1 MYDLISVGTISLDLY
16 FQGKSFTFKDNRFA
30 LALGGKYQ
38 AENFYLSVGG
48 GGTNVAIGVAKHGYQ
63 VGLLGKIGN
72 NSFKKIIVD
81 YLKNHQIS
89 LSLIDFEDDY
99 YNISTILLT
108 EKGERTIIHY
118 STPHQHLFSSTNPL
132 IGLTKTKIVYL
143 GNLPEV
149 SLTQRVKF
157 LKFLKKHHITRIVN
171 LGVFDC
177 RRPKNQIKEI
187 LEEADILIVNGH
199 EFSELVKAQYSDIH
213 FHEDVVSWYIPYLKE
228 KIVVITNGEKGSYA
242 YHQGKVFFQKALKPV
257 KILDTTGA
265 GDGFTAGFISEF
277 LNSKDLV
284 KSLKKG
290 ALYAAYILGKIGAN

>member
-1 MYDLISVGTISLDLY
+1 MYDLISVGTISIDLY
-16 FQGKSFTFKDNRFA
+16 FLGKSFTFKDNRFA

-48 GGTNVAIGVAKHGYQ
+48 GGTNVAIGVAKHGYK
-63 VGLLGKIGN
+63 VGILGKIGN
-72 NSFKKIIVD
+72 NPFKKIIVD
-81 YLKNHQIS
+81 YLKDHQIS
-89 LSLIDFEDDY
+89 LNLIDFEDNY
-99 YNISTILLT
+99 YNLSTILLT
-108 EKGERTIIHY
+108 QKGERTILHY

-132 IGLTKTKIVYL
+132 IGITRTKMVYL

-149 SLTQRVKF
+149 SLTQRIKF
-157 LKFLKKHHITRIVN
+157 LKFLKKHNIARIVN

-187 LEEADILIVNGH
+187 LEEVDILIVNGH
-199 EFSELVKAQYSDIH
+199 EFSELVKAQYADIH
-213 FHEDVVSWYIPYLKE
+213 FYEDVISWYIPYLKE

-242 YHQGKVFFQKALKPV
+242 YHQGKVFFQKALKPA

-277 LNSKDLV
+277 LASKDLV

-290 ALYAAYILGKIGAN
+290 ALYASYILGKIGAN

>member
-1 MYDLISVGTISLDLY
+1 MYDLISVGTISVDLY
-16 FQGKSFTFKDNRFA
+16 FLGKSFTFKDNRFA

-38 AENFYLSVGG
+38 VENFYLSVGG
-48 GGTNVAIGVAKHGYQ
+48 GGANVAIGVAKHGYK

-72 NSFKKIIVD
+72 NPFKKIIVD
-81 YLKNHQIS
+81 YLKDHQIS
-89 LSLIDFEDDY
+89 LNLIDFEDNY
-99 YNISTILLT
+99 YNLSTILLT
-108 EKGERTIIHY
+108 DKGERTILHY

-132 IGLTKTKIVYL
+132 IGITKTKMVYL

-157 LKFLKKHHITRIVN
+157 LKFLKKHNIARIVN

-187 LEEADILIVNGH
+187 LEEVDILIVNGH
-199 EFSELVKAQYSDIH
+199 EFSELVKAQYADIH
-213 FHEDVVSWYIPYLKE
+213 FYEDVISWYIPYLKE
-228 KIVVITNGEKGSYA
+228 KIVVITDGEKGSYA
-242 YHQGKVFFQKALKPV
+242 YYQGKVFFQKALKPA

-277 LNSKDLV
+277 LASKDLV

-290 ALYAAYILGKIGAN
+290 ALYASCILGKIGAN

>member
-1 MYDLISVGTISLDLY
+1 MYDLISVGTISVDLY
-16 FQGKSFTFKDNRFA
+16 FLGKSFTFKDNRFA

-48 GGTNVAIGVAKHGYQ
+48 GGTNVAIGVAKHGYK
-63 VGLLGKIGN
+63 VGILGKIGN
-72 NSFKKIIVD
+72 NPFKKIIVD
-81 YLKNHQIS
+81 YLKDHQIS
-89 LSLIDFEDDY
+89 LNLIDFEDNY
-99 YNISTILLT
+99 YNLSTILLT
-108 EKGERTIIHY
+108 QKGERTILHY

-132 IGLTKTKIVYL
+132 IGITRTKMVYL

-149 SLTQRVKF
+149 SLTQRIKF
-157 LKFLKKHHITRIVN
+157 LKFLKKHNIARIVN

-187 LEEADILIVNGH
+187 LEEVDILIVNGH
-199 EFSELVKAQYSDIH
+199 EFSELVKAQYADIH
-213 FHEDVVSWYIPYLKE
+213 FYEDVISWYIPYLKE

-242 YHQGKVFFQKALKPV
+242 YHQGKVFFQKALKPA

-277 LNSKDLV
+277 LASKDLV

-290 ALYAAYILGKIGAN
+290 ALYASCILGKIGAN

>member
-1 MYDLISVGTISLDLY
+1 MYDLISVGTISVDLY
-16 FQGKSFTFKDNRFA
+16 FLGKSFTFKDNRFA

-48 GGTNVAIGVAKHGYQ
+48 GGTNVAIGVAKHGYK
-63 VGLLGKIGN
+63 VGILGKIGN
-72 NSFKKIIVD
+72 NPFKKIIVD
-81 YLKNHQIS
+81 YLKDHQIS
-89 LSLIDFEDDY
+89 LNLIDFEDNY
-99 YNISTILLT
+99 YNLSTILLT
-108 EKGERTIIHY
+108 QKGERTILHY

-132 IGLTKTKIVYL
+132 IGITKTKMFYL

-149 SLTQRVKF
+149 SLTQRIKF
-157 LKFLKKHHITRIVN
+157 LKFLKKHNIARIVN

-187 LEEADILIVNGH
+187 LEEVDILIVNGH
-199 EFSELVKAQYSDIH
+199 EFSELVKAQYADIH
-213 FHEDVVSWYIPYLKE
+213 FYEDVISWYIPYLKE

-242 YHQGKVFFQKALKPV
+242 YHQGKVFFQKALKPA

-277 LNSKDLV
+277 LASKDLV

-290 ALYAAYILGKIGAN
+290 ALYASCILGKIGAN

>member
-1 MYDLISVGTISLDLY
+1 MYDLISVGTISVDLY
-16 FQGKSFTFKDNRFA
+16 FLGKSFTFKDNRFA

-48 GGTNVAIGVAKHGYQ
+48 GGTNVAIGVAKHGYK

-72 NSFKKIIVD
+72 NPFKKIIVD
-81 YLKNHQIS
+81 YLKDHQIS
-89 LSLIDFEDDY
+89 LNLIDFEDNY
-99 YNISTILLT
+99 YNLSTILLT
-108 EKGERTIIHY
+108 EKGERTILHY

-143 GNLPEV
+143 GNLSEV
-149 SLTQRVKF
+149 SLTQRIKF
-157 LKFLKKHHITRIVN
+157 LKFLKKHHIMRIVN

-187 LEEADILIVNGH
+187 LEEVDILIVNGH
-199 EFSELVKAQYSDIH
+199 EFSELVKAQYADIH
-213 FHEDVVSWYIPYLKE
+213 FYEDVISWYIPYLKE
-228 KIVVITNGEKGSYA
+228 KIVVITDGEKGSYA
-242 YHQGKVFFQKALKPV
+242 YYQGKVFFQKALKPA

-277 LNSKDLV
+277 LASKDLI

-290 ALYAAYILGKIGAN
+290 ALYASYILGKIGAN

>member
-1 MYDLISVGTISLDLY
+1 MYDLISIGTISIDLY
-16 FQGKSFTFKDNRFA
+16 FQGKTLTFKDNRFA

-38 AENFYLSVGG
+38 TENFYLSVGG
-48 GGTNVAIGVAKHGYQ
+48 GGTNVAIGVAKHGYK
-63 VGLLGKIGN
+63 VALLGKIGEN
-72 NSFKKIIVD
+72 PFKKIIVN
-81 YLKNHQIS
+81 YLNQHKIS
-89 LSLIDFEDDY
+89 LNFIEFERNY

-108 EKGERTIIHY
+108 EKGERTILHY
-118 STPHQHLFSSTNPL
+118 STPHQNLFSYYNNL
-132 IGLTKTKIVYL
+132 IEVTKTRIIYL

-149 SLTQRVKF
+149 SLTQKLKF
-157 LKFLKKHHITRIVN
+157 LKFLKKYHIIKIVN

-187 LEEADILIVNGH
+187 LEEVDILILNGH

-213 FHEDVVSWYIPYLKE
+213 FNEDIISWYIPYLKE
-228 KIVVITNGEKGSYA
+228 KIVIVTDGEKGSYG
-242 YHQGKVFFQKALKPV
+242 YYRGKTFFQRALKPS

-265 GDGFTAGFISEF
+265 GDAYTAGFISEF
-277 LNSKDLV
+277 LKSKDLS

>member
-1 MYDLISVGTISLDLY
+1 MYDLISVGTISIDLY
-16 FQGKSFTFKDNRFA
+16 FLGKSFTFKDNRFA

-48 GGTNVAIGVAKHGYQ
+48 GGTNVAIGVAKHGYK
-63 VGLLGKIGN
+63 VGILGKIGN
-72 NSFKKIIVD
+72 NPFKKIIVD
-81 YLKNHQIS
+81 YLKDHQIS
-89 LSLIDFEDDY
+89 LNLIDFEDNY
-99 YNISTILLT
+99 YNLSTILLT
-108 EKGERTIIHY
+108 QKGERTILHY

-132 IGLTKTKIVYL
+132 IGITRTKMVYL

-149 SLTQRVKF
+149 SLTQRIKF
-157 LKFLKKHHITRIVN
+157 LKFLKKHNIARIVN

-187 LEEADILIVNGH
+187 LEEVDILIVNGH
-199 EFSELVKAQYSDIH
+199 EFSELVKAQYADIH
-213 FHEDVVSWYIPYLKE
+213 FYEDVISWYIPYLKE

-242 YHQGKVFFQKALKPV
+242 YHQGKVFFQKALKPA

-277 LNSKDLV
+277 LASKDLV

-290 ALYAAYILGKIGAN
+290 ALYASCILGKIGAN

>member
-1 MYDLISVGTISLDLY
+1 MYDLISVGTISIDLY

-48 GGTNVAIGVAKHGYQ
+48 GGTNVAIGVAKQGYK

-72 NSFKKIIVD
+72 NHFKKIIVE
-81 YLKNHQIS
+81 YLKKHQIS
-89 LSLIDFEDDY
+89 LNLIDFEENY

-108 EKGERTIIHY
+108 KKGERTILHY
-118 STPHQHLFSSTNPL
+118 STPHQNLFSYTNPL
-132 IGLTKTKIVYL
+132 IGLTKTKILYL
-143 GNLPEV
+143 GNISEV
-149 SLTQRVKF
+149 SLTQKVKF
-157 LKFLKKHHITRIVN
+157 LKFLKKHHVIRIVN

-187 LEEADILIVNGH
+187 LEEVDILIVNAH
-199 EFSELVKAQYSDIH
+199 EFSELIKAPYLDIH
-213 FHEDVVSWYIPYLKE
+213 FQEDVISWYIPYLKE
-228 KIVVITNGEKGSYA
+228 KIVIITDGENGSYA
-242 YHQGKVFFQKALKPV
+242 YHQGKVFFQKALKPAQIV
-257 KILDTTGA
+257 DTTGA
-265 GDGFTAGFISEF
+265 GDAYTAGFISEF
-277 LNSKDLV
+277 LKSKDLV